1 MNADLISSDVACRTW
16 YECVVVKCRC
26 EGGGCGVDLH
36 ASQPPRSVC
45 TVHNVVLPGTV
56 RYIVQYD
63 SDTYGLR
70 YYCPVDR

>member
-1 MNADLISSDVACRTW
+1 MDFHS
-16 YECVVVKCRC
+16 
-26 EGGGCGVDLH
+26 
-36 ASQPPRSVC
+36 SQPPRSVR

-56 RYIVQYD
+56 RYSTVQYD